1 MSLNVGQIIEH
12 TVRADHVG
20 ISELSRKLHV
30 SRRTIY
36 NWFNQ
41 KTLSLDII
49 CKIGAAIKH
58 DFSKEFPD
66 DFARLNIE
74 NINSEQFF
82 TTTDDNGEATYS
94 NSVNYWMNKYIKLLE
109 KYNELLS
116 HEFSSPISQGEDIE
130 HLKSRGSNNGD

>member
-1 MSLNVGQIIEH
+1 MSLNVGQVIERV
-12 TVRADHVG
+12 VRRDHVR

-41 KTLSLDII
+41 ESLSFEII
-49 CKIGAAIKH
+49 CKIGNAITH

-66 DFARLNIE
+66 DFARMDHEIGNDMNHLMNE
-74 NINSEQFF
+74 DYMSNNSS
-82 TTTDDNGEATYS
+82 G
-94 NSVNYWMNKYIKLLE
+94 SVNYWMNKYINLLE

-116 HEFSSPISQGEDIE
+116 HKFPSV
-130 HLKSRGSNNGD
+130 

>member
-1 MSLNVGQIIEH
+1 MSLNVGQVIEH
-12 TVRADHVG
+12 TVRRDHMG

-41 KTLSLDII
+41 ETLSFDII
-49 CKIGAAIKH
+49 CKIGNAIRH

-66 DFARLNIE
+66 DFARVNHEIDYKEHVL
-74 NINSEQFF
+74 
-82 TTTDDNGEATYS
+82 TDVDSAYA
-94 NSVNYWMNKYIKLLE
+94 NSVNYWMNKYIRLLE

-116 HEFSSPISQGEDIE
+116 HEFSPS
-130 HLKSRGSNNGD
+130 LNNEGVETLGNGAHHR

>member
-1 MSLNVGQIIEH
+1 MSLNVGQVIEH

-49 CKIGAAIKH
+49 CKIGSAIHH

-66 DFARLNIE
+66 DFARLNQE
-74 NINSEQFF
+74 NGYDERAFM
-82 TTTDDNGEATYS
+82 TPDAGANGTYS
-94 NSVNYWMNKYIKLLE
+94 NSVSYWMNKYIKLLE

-116 HEFSSPISQGEDIE
+116 REFSSSESHNHGKESE
-130 HLKSRGSNNGD
+130 KSHFGSNNI

>member
-1 MSLNVGQIIEH
+1 MNLNVGQVIERV
-12 TVRADHVG
+12 VRRDHMG

-36 NWFNQ
+36 NWFDQ
-41 KTLSLDII
+41 ESLNFEII
-49 CKIGAAIKH
+49 CKIGNAINH

-66 DFARLNIE
+66 EFAKI
-74 NINSEQFF
+74 
-82 TTTDDNGEATYS
+82 DDEIGQNMHVFMNEDRHLSRESS

-116 HEFSSPISQGEDIE
+116 REFPSSFSTNGTNSDQY
-130 HLKSRGSNNGD
+130 NNIDEKLT